1 MDSGRVGEC
10 ERDVTGDP
18 AAARAEN
25 VWQRSYPFWDG
36 YFAMVLVGT
45 VAATAADDLPP
56 GRRAAAI
63 GLLVLLS
70 LAYVAVG
77 RKALRS
83 QEVPRPGCRLYAAAL
98 ICMFV
103 PATLLAPVT
112 ATGLAALAPQVY
124 MMYGSARGFAL
135 MLALFSGPVAMG
147 LAESGAGSPITVVV
161 VAAALACSVLLAVF
175 IGRLGRQN
183 RERLRLIEELDRTRD
198 ELAEVSR
205 EAGVLA
211 ERERLARDIH
221 DTIAQGF
228 TSITMLLQAAEAET
242 GPNRHLELAARSAR
256 ENLAETR
263 GLVAALAP
271 PALDGNSLVEA
282 LRRMARDFDLPADLI
297 VEGEPRPLDAVEIVL
312 LRVTQEALANVRK
325 HSGAEKARVTLSYG
339 DAVRLTVADDGRGFA
354 PGEVERG
361 FGLRGMRGRVE
372 QVGGTFTVTGEDG
385 TTVAAEVPC
394 SAS

>member
-1 MDSGRVGEC
+1 M
-10 ERDVTGDP
+10 TGDP
-18 AAARAEN
+18 GVARAEN
-25 VWQRSYPFWDG
+25 AWQRSYPLWDA

-45 VAATAADDLPP
+45 IAATAADAVPP

-70 LAYVAVG
+70 LAYAATG

-83 QEVPRPGCRLYAAAL
+83 QEVPRPWCRIYAVAL

-103 PATLLAPVT
+103 PATLLAPVA

-124 MMYGSARGFAL
+124 MMYGTARGFAL
-135 MLALFSGPVAMG
+135 MVALFSGPVGLG
-147 LAESGAGSPITVVV
+147 LARSGAGRAVAVVIIT
-161 VAAALACSVLLAVF
+161 AALACSVLLAVF

-183 RERLRLIEELDRTRD
+183 RERMRLIEELDRTRD
-198 ELAEVSR
+198 ELAGVSR

-228 TSITMLLQAAEAET
+228 TSITMLLQAAEAEV
-242 GPNRHLELAARSAR
+242 GPNRHLELAARAAR

-271 PALDGNSLVEA
+271 PALDGGSLVEA
-282 LRRMARDFDLPADLI
+282 LRKLARDFDVPVDL
-297 VEGEPRPLDAVEIVL
+297 VVDGEPRSLDAVEVVL

-325 HSGAEKARVTLSYG
+325 HAGAESVRVSLVYG
-339 DAVRLTVADDGRGFA
+339 DPVRLTVADDGCGFE
-354 PGEVERG
+354 PGRAGRG
-361 FGLRGMRGRVE
+361 FGLRGMRSRVE
-372 QVGGTFTVTGEDG
+372 QAGGTFTVAGGRG
-385 TTVAAEVPC
+385 TRVEVAVPC

>member
-1 MDSGRVGEC
+1 MAGEP
-10 ERDVTGDP
+10 V
-18 AAARAEN
+18 ARAEN
-25 VWQRSYPFWDG
+25 VWRRSYPFWDA

-45 VAATAADDLPP
+45 IAATTADEVAP
-56 GRRAAAI
+56 GRRSAAI
-63 GLLVLLS
+63 ALLVLLS
-70 LAYVAVG
+70 VAYVAIG

-83 QEVPRPGCRLYAAAL
+83 QELPRPGCKVYAVAL

-103 PATLLAPVT
+103 PATVLAPVT
-112 ATGLAALAPQVY
+112 ATALAALAPQVY
-124 MMYGSARGFAL
+124 MMYGAGRGFAL
-135 MLALFSGPVAMG
+135 MLVLLSGPVGLG
-147 LAESGAGSPITVVV
+147 LAESGAGTATTVVI
-161 VAAALACSVLLAVF
+161 VAAGIACSGLLAVF
-175 IGRLGRQN
+175 IGRMGHQN
-183 RERLRLIEELDRTRD
+183 HERKRLIEELDRTRD

-228 TSITMLLQAAEAET
+228 TSITMLLQAAEAEV
-242 GPNRHLELAARSAR
+242 GPNRHLELALRSAR

-271 PALDGNSLVEA
+271 PALDGSSLVEA
-282 LRRMARDFDLPADLI
+282 LRRMARDFDLPADLA
-297 VEGEPRPLDAVEIVL
+297 VEGEPRPLDAVEVVL

-325 HSGAEKARVTLSYG
+325 HAEATEVKVRLEYG

-354 PGEVERG
+354 PDAVERG
-361 FGLRGMRGRVE
+361 FGLRGMRSRVE
-372 QVGGTFTVTGEDG
+372 QAGGTFTVTGGDG
-385 TTVAAEVPC
+385 TVVEVVIPC

>member
-1 MDSGRVGEC
+1 
-10 ERDVTGDP
+10 
-18 AAARAEN
+18 
-25 VWQRSYPFWDG
+25 
-36 YFAMVLVGT
+36 MVLVGT
-45 VAATAADDLPP
+45 IAATAADGAPP

-63 GLLVLLS
+63 LLLVLLS
-70 LAYVAVG
+70 LAYVAIG

-83 QEVPRPGCRLYAAAL
+83 QEVPRPGCRIYAAAL

-112 ATGLAALAPQVY
+112 ATGLSALAPQVY
-124 MMYGSARGFAL
+124 MMYGTARGLAL
-135 MLALFSGPVAMG
+135 MLVLLSGPVGLA
-147 LAESGAGSPITVVV
+147 LAESGASRAMTVVI
-161 VAAALACSVLLAVF
+161 VAGGVACSVLLAVF

-183 RERLRLIEELDRTRD
+183 RERLRLIEELDRTRG

-228 TSITMLLQAAEAET
+228 ASIVMLLQAAEADA
-242 GPNRHLELAARSAR
+242 GPNRHLELAVRTAR

-271 PALDGNSLVEA
+271 PGAGRRLAGGGAAADGRR
-282 LRRMARDFDLPADLI
+282 LRPARRPGRR
-297 VEGEPRPLDAVEIVL
+297 GEPRPLDAAEVVL
-312 LRVTQEALANVRK
+312 LRVAQEALANVRK
-325 HSGAEKARVTLSYG
+325 HSGAGSVMIMLEYG
-339 DAVRLTVADDGRGFA
+339 DTVRLTVADDGRGFDPERA
-354 PGEVERG
+354 GRG
-361 FGLRGMRGRVE
+361 FGLRGMRSRVE
-372 QVGGTFTVTGEDG
+372 QAGGTFTVNGADG
-385 TTVAAEVPC
+385 TRVEAEVPC